1 MMKRDRAVRRY
12 MSRAES
18 ASKVVAV
25 CQVCDSVYVSEQ
37 KPDGTI
43 RPIGVAAD
51 CTCGNGEFRRVS

>member
-1 MMKRDRAVRRY
+1 MMKREEVFHLG
-12 MSRAES
+12 MSRAKS

-51 CTCGNGEFRRVS
+51 CTCGDGEFRRVS